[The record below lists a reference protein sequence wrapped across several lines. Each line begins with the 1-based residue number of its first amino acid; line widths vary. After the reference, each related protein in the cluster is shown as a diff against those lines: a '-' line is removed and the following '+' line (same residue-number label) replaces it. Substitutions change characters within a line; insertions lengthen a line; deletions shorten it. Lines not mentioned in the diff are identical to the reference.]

1 MSDILEKTIK
11 RAEKKGI
18 EAEIFFVYREVT
30 DCSFENN
37 ILNEFGTGVSRG
49 VGIRVI
55 RNNKLG
61 FSSTNTIT
69 ERSLERGLDRAIA
82 LAKVNRKNPFI
93 GFAEAKK
100 DHNQAFLDPKVS
112 NLPYSYF
119 LENAR
124 NMLAN
129 TQDTLKKRGID
140 AVISGGLVR
149 GVGRVR
155 ILNTLGLDIQYEK
168 SILKKGIGGKA
179 INPPSLECGVSES
192 LAKGV
197 GKSVE
202 ELSDEFVRTLA
213 FSLKPEK
220 VDKISGHVLFHPD
233 SFAQVLSYTLGPAIS
248 GENVCRGR
256 SFLANSI
263 NKKIACE
270 KLQIY
275 DWGNLES
282 LFNSRPYDG
291 EGTPTRKNEI
301 IEAGILKSFIYDIE
315 WGRRAGEGS
324 TGNAQR
330 SFSGVPMIALS
341 SFFIPPT
348 AKASL
353 MEQLD
358 SAYYVRDVSG
368 AHTSNSVTGDFG
380 VGIIQAYRIK
390 HGEIEKPVYGAT
402 IVDNCI
408 SLLKS
413 VQEVD
418 NDVENLQLSGGSV
431 AIHSGKILTYMKR
444 A

>member
-11 RAEKKGI
+11 KAEAKGI

-69 ERSLERGLDRAIA
+69 EKSLEKGLDRAIS
-82 LAKVNRKNPFI
+82 LANVNRENPFI

-100 DHNQAFLDPKVS
+100 DRTKAFLDPKVS

-119 LENAR
+119 IENAR
-124 NMLAN
+124 DLLNN
-129 TQDTLKKRGID
+129 TQDTLRKRGID
-140 AVISGGLVR
+140 AVISGGLIR
-149 GVGRVR
+149 GVGRMR

-179 INPPSLECGVSES
+179 INPLSLECEVSES

-197 GKSVE
+197 GKSIE
-202 ELSDEFVRTLA
+202 ELSDEFVKTLA
-213 FSLKPEK
+213 FSLKPAK
-220 VDKISGHVLFHPD
+220 VDKISGQVLFHPD
-233 SFAQVLSYTLGPAIS
+233 SFIQILSYTLGPAIS

-263 NKKIACE
+263 NKQIACE

-275 DWGNLES
+275 DWGNLDS

-291 EGTPTRKNEI
+291 EGMPTRKNDI

-315 WGRRAGEGS
+315 WGNRAGKGS

-330 SFSGVPMIALS
+330 SYSGVPMISLN
-341 SFFIPPT
+341 SFFVPPT
-348 AKASL
+348 ANMSL
-353 MEQLD
+353 MGQLD
-358 SAYYVRDVSG
+358 SGFYVRDVSG

-380 VGIIQAYRIK
+380 VGIIQAYRINR
-390 HGEIEKPVYGAT
+390 GEIEKLVYGAT
-402 IVDNCI
+402 IADNCI
-408 SLLKS
+408 NLLKS

-418 NDVENLQLSGGSV
+418 NDIENLQLSGGSV
-431 AIHSGKILTYMKR
+431 AIHSGKILTHM
-444 A
+444 

>member
-1 MSDILEKTIK
+1 MKDILEKTIK
-11 RAEKKGI
+11 KAEKKGV
-18 EAEIFFVYREVT
+18 EAEIFFIYREIT

-37 ILNEFGTGVSRG
+37 VLNEFGTGVSRG

-69 ERSLERGLDRAIA
+69 ERSLEKGLDKAIA
-82 LAKVNRKNPFI
+82 LAKVNRENPFI

-100 DHNQAFLDPKVS
+100 DHTGAFLDPKVS
-112 NLPYSYF
+112 NLSYSYF

-124 NMLAN
+124 NMLN
-129 TQDTLKKRGID
+129 TTQEALKKRGID
-140 AVISGGLVR
+140 AVISGGLIR
-149 GVGRVR
+149 GVGRMR

-179 INPPSLECGVSES
+179 INPLSLECGVSES

-197 GKSVE
+197 GKSIE
-202 ELSDEFVRTLA
+202 ELTNEFVEILA
-213 FSLKPEK
+213 VSLRPEK
-220 VDKISGHVLFHPD
+220 ADKISGQVLFHPD
-233 SFAQVLSYTLGPAIS
+233 SFAQILSYTLGPAIS
-248 GENVCRGR
+248 GENVFRGR
-256 SFLANSI
+256 SFLANLI
-263 NKKIACE
+263 NEQVACE

-275 DWGNLES
+275 DWGNLER

-315 WGRRAGEGS
+315 WGKRAGKGS

-330 SFSGVPMIALS
+330 SYSGVPMIALN
-341 SFFIPPT
+341 SFYIPST
-348 AKASL
+348 AKTSL

-358 SAYYVRDVSG
+358 SGYYVRDVSG

-390 HGEIEKPVYGAT
+390 HGEIEKPVYGPT

-408 SLLKS
+408 NLLKS

-418 NDVENLQLSGGSV
+418 NDIENLQLSGGSV
-431 AIHSGKILTYMKR
+431 AIHSGKILTYMQ
-444 A
+444 